1 MVATALALAILSVLL
16 ADPIPR
22 WLSSAHWTT
31 RDPIGG
37 LVLWQAVGLAAGLS
51 LCGCFLVL
59 GLRHLGPSLP
69 EALIALGG
77 DSLDGRPFRQITPFD
92 GLFLFVAAAVA
103 LRLFW
108 TLARSVLRVLRLR
121 RVQRDALDVLAA
133 PWTDDPGVLV
143 LDHPSAVAYCLPG
156 NKSRLVISTGAAEN
170 LGDEELAAVLTHEKA
185 HLRNRHDLVVL
196 PFVAWGSAFP
206 FVVGVRRAQTDVA
219 LLVEMMADDVARKS
233 VQADALIGALQR
245 VRPAS
250 AKNLAGLNYDIASDV
265 REARLRTPAQGTSRL
280 RFLSIVAGILLF
292 GVPTVI
298 LIGPAFL

>member
-22 WLSSAHWTT
+22 WLSSAHWTS

-108 TLARSVLRVLRLR
+108 TLARSVLRVVRLR
-121 RVQRDALDVLAA
+121 RVQRDALDVLAT
-133 PWTDDPGVLV
+133 PWPDDPGVLV